1 MNDRPQLPAPAARP
15 APAAGDAATDPA
27 ALGRIWRWLRV
38 CLDLLIAVLLVFVA
52 VRGIATA
59 DAGHLSP
66 ATWLWLAAFAIV
78 YAIGRMQPDDGPRWW
93 LPAVIAC
100 FTGLAWTSPDGVW
113 LAFPLF
119 FLVLQAVAGWYAV
132 ALVGV
137 LTALAIGTIAWH
149 GGWSVGGVAGPVLGA
164 AVALMVGL
172 GFRMLLREATTRAE
186 AIDALLAAR
195 ADVAEMSRRAGE
207 LDERARLAA
216 DIHDTVAQGLSSIQ
230 LLLHSAEASARDHDD
245 PARNAGDRAAAGAR
259 TLDHVRMARQVAADN
274 LRETR
279 RIIAALQPGALAGAD
294 LPVALARVCA
304 ATPATA
310 GGDPATFT
318 VDGDA
323 RPLPADVEATLVR
336 VAQAS
341 IANVAR
347 HARATRCTVTLT
359 YQPDSV
365 SLDVVDDG
373 IGFDPAA
380 DPPPGAVGIAGV
392 RRRMDALGGQLVIES
407 APGSGCGVSVR
418 VPLDDGKALP

>member
-1 MNDRPQLPAPAARP
+1 M
-15 APAAGDAATDPA
+15 
-27 ALGRIWRWLRV
+27 

-52 VRGIATA
+52 LRGVATA

>member
-1 MNDRPQLPAPAARP
+1 M
-15 APAAGDAATDPA
+15 
-27 ALGRIWRWLRV
+27 

-52 VRGIATA
+52 LRGVATA

-172 GFRMLLREATTRAE
+172 GFRMLLREATTRAA

>member
-1 MNDRPQLPAPAARP
+1 MTTLHHDAHAPAA
-15 APAAGDAATDPA
+15 DPA
-27 ALGRIWRWLRV
+27 ALSAVWRWLGV
-38 CLDLLIAVLLVFVA
+38 SLDLLVVVLLVFAA
-52 VRGIATA
+52 VRGHSEAQATG
-59 DAGHLSP
+59 GHLAP
-66 ATWLWLAAFAIV
+66 AAWAWVAAFAV
-78 YAIGRMQPDDGPRWW
+78 AYAMGRLRPESESPAW
-93 LPAVIAC
+93 LAVIGAC
-100 FTGLAWTSPDGVW
+100 FAGVALTAPDGVY

-119 FLVLQAVAGWYAV
+119 FLIMHLTRGWVAVVLVAATAAVAIGAIAV
-132 ALVGV
+132 
-137 LTALAIGTIAWH
+137 H
-149 GGWSVGGVAGPVLGA
+149 GGWSVGGVVGPLLGA
-164 AVALMVGL
+164 AIAVVVGT
-172 GFRMLLREATTRAE
+172 GFRMLMQEAATRAA